1 LNHTVLRIGFLR
13 GSKKLQL
20 FTKRS

>member
-1 LNHTVLRIGFLR
+1 MERLS

-20 FTKRS
+20 LEQQ